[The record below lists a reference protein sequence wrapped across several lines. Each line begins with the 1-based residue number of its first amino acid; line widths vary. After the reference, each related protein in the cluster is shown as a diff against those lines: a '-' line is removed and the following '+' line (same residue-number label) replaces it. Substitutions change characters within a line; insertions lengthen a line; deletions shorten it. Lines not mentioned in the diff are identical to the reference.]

1 MLGGDYRGLG
11 IAQSLGRQ
19 GIPVWVLREPSGH
32 RIATMSRYVQRS
44 LIWPGS
50 HDDDNVAFLLD
61 LNHTH
66 GLQDW
71 LLFPTGDEMTAF
83 VGMHHAQLSSR
94 YCLTTPPWEV
104 FRWAYDKRLTY
115 RLASEIGVPT
125 PLTVYPFTS
134 ETPYSGPYP
143 AIVKPGVKLGL
154 DRLSIEK
161 AWRVEDSAEL
171 AERFEEA
178 ATLHDPATL
187 IVQELIP
194 GDGSNQ
200 FSFAALCTGGEPI
213 VSLVAL
219 RRRQYPMDFGRSSTF
234 VETIDNP
241 IVEALAMR
249 IIRRLR
255 LSGLVEVEFKRDP
268 RDGEYKLLDVN
279 ARIWGWHTIG
289 RRVGADFPLLQWQLA
304 TGQDVG
310 ACRAPARLRWLR
322 LSTDVAA
329 SVPAILGGELSVRSY
344 LGTLV
349 GRHERALFA
358 ADDMLPGMLDIP
370 LAALQEAAVRMHR
383 PDRQPISSHILA
395 RLRVQSPVQEAQ
407 IPAPATPPD
416 TGMSRP
422 APR

>member
-1 MLGGDYRGLG
+1 MNRLGRRAVSKIASGRRGALVLGGDYRGLG

-187 IVQELIP
+187 IARFMLEDSQAEAFRPSRGHIMATLLSAKP
-194 GDGSNQ
+194 PPSW
-200 FSFAALCTGGEPI
+200 
-213 VSLVAL
+213 
-219 RRRQYPMDFGRSSTF
+219 RSP
-234 VETIDNP
+234 D
-241 IVEALAMR
+241 
-249 IIRRLR
+249 
-255 LSGLVEVEFKRDP
+255 
-268 RDGEYKLLDVN
+268 
-279 ARIWGWHTIG
+279 
-289 RRVGADFPLLQWQLA
+289 
-304 TGQDVG
+304 
-310 ACRAPARLRWLR
+310 
-322 LSTDVAA
+322 
-329 SVPAILGGELSVRSY
+329 LGGETRCSKRS
-344 LGTLV
+344 
-349 GRHERALFA
+349 
-358 ADDMLPGMLDIP
+358 
-370 LAALQEAAVRMHR
+370 
-383 PDRQPISSHILA
+383 
-395 RLRVQSPVQEAQ
+395 
-407 IPAPATPPD
+407 TPSAMPN
-416 TGMSRP
+416 G
-422 APR
+422 

>member
-1 MLGGDYRGLG
+1 MKGLLAAAVVATALAVPASASAADPTIQAATAAYNDLG
-11 IAQSLGRQ
+11 ITQLAGM
-19 GIPVWVLREPSGH
+19 PSG
-32 RIATMSRYVQRS
+32 RTTYRTYADYNNEMAA
-44 LIWPGS
+44 LAAANP
-50 HDDDNVAFLLD
+50 DLVAIK
-61 LNHTH
+61 
-66 GLQDW
+66 
-71 LLFPTGDEMTAF
+71 TAP
-83 VGMHHAQLSSR
+83 
-94 YCLTTPPWEV
+94 YLTTQGREV
-104 FRWAYDKRLTY
+104 KYV
-115 RLASEIGVPT
+115 EIT
-125 PLTVYPFTS
+125 
-134 ETPYSGPYP
+134 
-143 AIVKPGVKLGL
+143 
-154 DRLSIEK
+154 
-161 AWRVEDSAEL
+161 
-171 AERFEEA
+171 
-178 ATLHDPATL
+178 
-187 IVQELIP
+187 
-194 GDGSNQ
+194 N
-200 FSFAALCTGGEPI
+200 
-213 VSLVAL
+213 
-219 RRRQYPMDFGRSSTF
+219 
-234 VETIDNP
+234 N
-241 IVEALAMR
+241 
-249 IIRRLR
+249 
-255 LSGLVEVEFKRDP
+255 
-268 RDGEYKLLDVN
+268 VN